1 MTHPLVDLQPVL
13 EPKVTEKVSM
23 VARKHMKKNTQVA
36 QSASSSGSVEQFKW
50 FSKTTQVVQSASSDV
65 SVS

>member
-1 MTHPLVDLQPVL
+1 
-13 EPKVTEKVSM
+13 M

-36 QSASSSGSVEQFKW
+36 QFANSSGSISQLKW
-50 FSKTTQVVQSASSDV
+50 FNQATQVVQLASSDV

>member
-1 MTHPLVDLQPVL
+1 MF
-13 EPKVTEKVSM
+13 
-23 VARKHMKKNTQVA
+23 ARKHMKKNTQVA

-65 SVS
+65 SVSEF

>member
-23 VARKHMKKNTQVA
+23 VARKYMKKNTQVA
-36 QSASSSGSVEQFKW
+36 QSASSSGSIKQFKW
-50 FSKTTQVVQSASSDV
+50 LSLPAQVVQSASSDV